1 MSISKRLVCPERER
15 RVPPQF
21 SWIDHRLIREGR
33 LSGCSTAAWALY
45 LFLVTVADSHGLSY
59 YSEKSLC
66 RRIGIGIEVLVRARG
81 ELQRAGLIVYE
92 SPLYQV
98 LTLDKRS
105 PAPVVIKHI
114 DATTST
120 EAVSVG
126 EVLRALCAQGGAQ

>member
-1 MSISKRLVCPERER
+1 MSVSKRLVCPERER

-21 SWIDHRLIREGR
+21 SWIDHRLIREDR

-45 LFLVTVADSHGLSY
+45 LFLVTVADSQGLSY

-66 RRIGIGIEVLVRARG
+66 RRMGIGIEALARARG

-98 LTLDKRS
+98 LALDKRS
-105 PAPVVIKHI
+105 LSSVAVKRL

-126 EVLRALCAQGGAQ
+126 EVLRTFCAQGGAQ

>member
-33 LSGCSTAAWALY
+33 LAGCSTAAWALY
-45 LFLVTVADSHGLSY
+45 LFLVTVADSKGLSY
-59 YSEKSLC
+59 YSEQSLC
-66 RRIGIGIEVLVRARG
+66 RRMGIRTEALARARS
-81 ELQRAGLIVYE
+81 ELQRAGLIAYE

-98 LTLDKRS
+98 LALDKRLPS
-105 PAPVVIKHI
+105 PVTVKRL